1 MKLIALLV
9 ATGVLAAA
17 PVRATLT
24 APTHAPKVKTKWW
37 YTVRATSGGKP
48 ASARVTAEIVDLLGS
63 AHPVDYDGTK
73 KPIKN
78 RPFKGT
84 FRDYIIW
91 PPDSRGFKSTLRI
104 TVTAGTV
111 RKVLTYAVVPR

>member
-1 MKLIALLV
+1 MKVLALLA

-17 PVRATLT
+17 PVRATFN
-24 APTHAPKVKTKWW
+24 APTHSPKVRTKWY

-48 ASARVTAEIVDLLGS
+48 ASARITAEIVDLLGS

-73 KPIKN
+73 KPIVN
-78 RPFKGT
+78 RPFQGT

-91 PPDSRGFKSTLRI
+91 PPESRGFKSTLRI
-104 TVTAGTV
+104 TVKAGATK
-111 RKVLTYAVVPR
+111 KVLTYAVVPR